1 MQNFFVNVKS
11 LINEASGADL
21 KSLSLNTAQGLPET
35 LEKAQSEIKSA
46 LSDSFNTPRAM
57 RAIDELIKEANIH
70 ISTHKSDMDVRG
82 LEAIGRW
89 VTKMVGIFGLDANA
103 SPPYEGLGWASS
115 AAYSNMTPREK
126 VAPYAAVYSSVK
138 ASIQSLDAHSAV
150 LDKLIVVDVDAE
162 FASLKSTD
170 PEVLAMPYLRAVSRI
185 RDELRK
191 LAPSSPA
198 KKSILGLSD
207 QIRDTDL
214 TNVGVYL
221 DDRPDDQPALIKFV
235 PASELLA
242 QREEKLAKERE
253 KSAAKEKAKLE
264 AERVKAEKEAKAKVS
279 HLEMFKDDEK
289 WSVWDDEGLPTKTK
303 EGEDVSKAATKKLRK
318 EWEKQ
323 KKAHEEWK
331 AKSGGAA

>member
-1 MQNFFVNVKS
+1 MNVKS
-11 LINEASGADL
+11 LINEVSGADL
-21 KSLSLNTAQGLPET
+21 KYLSLNTAQGLPET
-35 LEKAQSEIKSA
+35 LEKAQSEMRSA

-57 RAIDELIKEANIH
+57 RTIDELIKEANIH

-82 LEAIGRW
+82 LEAIARW

-103 SPPYEGLGWASS
+103 SPPYEGLGWANS
-115 AAYSNMTPREK
+115 AAHSNMTPQEK

-138 ASIQSLDAHSAV
+138 ASVQSLEAHSTV
-150 LDKLIVVDVDAE
+150 LDKLVAVDVDAE
-162 FASLKSTD
+162 FASLNSLD

-191 LAPSSPA
+191 LAPSSPS
-198 KKSILGLSD
+198 KKSILALSD

-253 KSAAKEKAKLE
+253 KAAAKEKAKLE

-279 HLEMFKDDEK
+279 HLEMFKGGEK
-289 WSVWDDEGLPTKTK
+289 WSAWDEEGLPTKSK
-303 EGEDVSKAATKKLRK
+303 EGEDVSKAAMKKLRK

-323 KKAHEEWK
+323 KKLHEDWK
-331 AKSGGAA
+331 AKSSSAA